1 MFVHLLRLLGV
12 TPNDGKT
19 GKREAAWALIAIAL
33 GLTLGAMWAGFEMVQ
48 AMTAVLV
55 IIWPSAIL
63 AVAGAY
69 KLEHDK
75 EAWRQ
80 AQPPR
85 SYRPSHWPQ
94 DVAAPHGDE
103 FDGRVG

>member
-1 MFVHLLRLLGV
+1 MFVWLLKLLGV
-12 TPNDGKT
+12 TPNHGKT
-19 GKREAAWALIAIAL
+19 GKRESAWALIAIAFA
-33 GLTLGAMWAGFEMVQ
+33 LTLTAMWWGAEMVQ

-75 EAWRQ
+75 TLLQPKNDRGQ
-80 AQPPR
+80 AVPPD
-85 SYRPSHWPQ
+85 WPR
-94 DVAAPHGDE
+94 DIAAPEGGS
-103 FDGRVG
+103 DGE